1 MHIRCRSRIF
11 QKGGSDEK
19 KQGSRR
25 FKTIFCNFPYIFFFY
40 TFPKKVDT
48 TPCIL
53 YYASLWWLNQ
63 KYEDT
68 GNLKEVNILKERTGW
83 NSHFLHIM

>member
-11 QKGGSDEK
+11 QKGDSDEK
-19 KQGSRR
+19 NKVPDVLRQ
-25 FKTIFCNFPYIFFFY
+25 FFAIFPTFFFY